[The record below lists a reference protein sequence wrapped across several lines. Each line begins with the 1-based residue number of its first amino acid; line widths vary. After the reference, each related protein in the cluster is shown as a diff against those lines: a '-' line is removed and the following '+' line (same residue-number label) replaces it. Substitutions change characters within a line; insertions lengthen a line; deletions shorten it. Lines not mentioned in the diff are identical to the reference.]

1 MVRVTIHG
9 RPAVESRVRSPNKK
23 PGQPGYSELAITH
36 LSQDFTELV
45 RDDPSSS
52 TYSEVHAQPTV
63 MAVYVKVLRGGEI
76 RGACGVCYGDDDQDG
91 QHVETTREACD
102 AVAPAGG
109 SVGGTGSAIILGS
122 IIPVRRKRHARN

>member
-91 QHVETTREACD
+91 QHVETTREVCD
-102 AVAPAGG
+102 TVASAGG
-109 SVGGTGSAIILGS
+109 SVSSAGSAIVLGS
-122 IIPVRRKRHARN
+122 PVPIRRRRRARN